1 MGAEGPDLPR
11 HLRPSRLWPT
21 IYRVPVTLR
30 SLRAVSLAG
39 VAMVLLHVVQV
50 AVFGH
55 DLVAVLDGH
64 GLDLLPGVLLTPSP
78 ALLLATLTLAFGL
91 ALLVVMFART
101 VGAAPRSQ
109 PAEAAGLVG
118 PPPGVPVAAQVL
130 GALAFGRAPPSL
142 LI

>member
-1 MGAEGPDLPR
+1 ML
-11 HLRPSRLWPT
+11 
-21 IYRVPVTLR
+21 
-30 SLRAVSLAG
+30 
-39 VAMVLLHVVQV
+39 LLHVVQV

-64 GLDLLPGVLLTPSP
+64 GLDLVPGVLLTPSP

-118 PPPGVPVAAQVL
+118 PPPGVQVAAQVL